1 MITRQRRQNPFK
13 RLWMPLLS
21 AGFLGYF
28 GYHAFSGSFGI
39 WAMDRLEAD
48 SARLSVELDALKR
61 QHAALESRV
70 ALLRPDSTNADIV
83 DTEARSAL
91 NMLRPDEIVI
101 PLGAPQQVEE

>member
-1 MITRQRRQNPFK
+1 MITRQRRQSPFK

-70 ALLRPDSTNADIV
+70 ALLRPDSTDADIV